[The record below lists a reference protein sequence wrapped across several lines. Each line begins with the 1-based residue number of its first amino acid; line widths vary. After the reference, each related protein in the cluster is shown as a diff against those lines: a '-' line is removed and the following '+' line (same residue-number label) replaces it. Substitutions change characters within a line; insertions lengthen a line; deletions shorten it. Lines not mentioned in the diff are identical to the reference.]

1 MVIRPRWEEVE
12 EEGVWR
18 LDEDQGLYPRI
29 HTANTHTHTHTPL
42 CTENSLSDIKVLQHE
57 ILDVSQVLQIFT
69 E

>member
-1 MVIRPRWEEVE
+1 MVIRPRLEEVE
-12 EEGVWR
+12 EEGVRR

-29 HTANTHTHTHTPL
+29 HTANTHTYL

-57 ILDVSQVLQIFT
+57 TLDVSQVLQIFT